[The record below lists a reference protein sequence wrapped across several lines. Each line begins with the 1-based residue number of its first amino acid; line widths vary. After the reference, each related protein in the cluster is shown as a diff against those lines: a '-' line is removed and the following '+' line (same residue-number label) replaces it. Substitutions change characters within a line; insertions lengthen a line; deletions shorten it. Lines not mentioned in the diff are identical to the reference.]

1 MQKFLLLSFT
11 FLIQL
16 VSFGQQEAVVA
27 GGKKVLL
34 WEDGTWAYKDSLPL
48 YNIKPY
54 PVYKLEIPKKISTE
68 VVISHTGYSFSYN
81 ETHEQSNWVAY
92 ELTKEKTVKLYERT
106 DKFLVDPLVK
116 TSTANDKDYEGT
128 GYDRGHL
135 APAAD
140 MAWSEKSMIES
151 FYYSNISPQ
160 EPGFNRGIWKK
171 LEELVRFWAV
181 ECNSVY
187 VVTGPVLKEGLV
199 TVGKNGVSLPDYFYK
214 VILDYREPG
223 IKGIGF
229 IIPNSSSTAPLSTYA
244 VTIDSVEKFTNIDFF
259 YLLPDEHEIIIESE
273 LCIKCWNWKNFS
285 NNPAKSTVNSESNS
299 IQCNGNTQEG
309 ARCKNKTLNQSG
321 YCYLHESQDP
331 NHIDSNTNSEPSK
344 NSNSSSV
351 QCSGTT
357 KAGSRCKNKTLS
369 PNGKCH
375 LHGGN

>member
-1 MQKFLLLSFT
+1 MKKKSILLSFA

-16 VSFGQQEAVVA
+16 VYFGQEEVVA

-34 WEDGTWAYKDSLPL
+34 WEDSTWAFKDSLPL
-48 YNIKPY
+48 NTIQPH

-68 VVISHTGYSFSYN
+68 VVISHIGYSCSYN
-81 ETHEQSNWVAY
+81 EAHEQSNWVAY
-92 ELTKEKTVKLYERT
+92 ELTKEKTFKLYERT
-106 DKFLVDPLVK
+106 NKFLDDPLVK
-116 TSTANDKDYEGT
+116 TGTANDKDYEGT

-140 MAWSEKSMIES
+140 MAWSESAMIES
-151 FYYSNISPQ
+151 FYFSNISPQ

-171 LEELVRFWAV
+171 LEELVRFWAA
-181 ECNSVY
+181 EYNSVY
-187 VVTGPVLKEGLV
+187 VVTGPVLKEGLL
-199 TVGKNGVSLPDYFYK
+199 TIGKNNVSIPDYFYK

-229 IIPNSSSTAPLSTYA
+229 IIPNSSSTASLSSYA

-259 YLLPDEHEIIIESE
+259 PLLPDEHENIIESE
-273 LCIKCWNWKNFS
+273 LCIKCWNWKNLS
-285 NNPAKSTVNSESNS
+285 NDETKAK
-299 IQCNGNTQEG
+299 
-309 ARCKNKTLNQSG
+309 
-321 YCYLHESQDP
+321 
-331 NHIDSNTNSEPSK
+331 TNSKPA
-344 NSNSSSV
+344 SSSV

-357 KAGSRCKNKTLS
+357 KAGSKCKNKTLS